1 MIDEQKSLHLKREKR
16 LKQNE
21 QGLGNLR
28 GNIKKSKICVIQ
40 VPEEEERE
48 KRLGKVSEY
57 ILGKNSPNLVKN

>member
-48 KRLGKVSEY
+48 KKGWERYLNTYWAKTPQ
-57 ILGKNSPNLVKN
+57 IW